1 LFFRKKAVRLDGLFL
16 GFFAPGQL
24 NLGATSLVQRVSLRL
39 TGRNAKQ
46 PTYLCGRFL
55 LKAVFLPITT
65 DARNSL
71 LLL

>member
-1 LFFRKKAVRLDGLFL
+1 MERPFDWTAFFL
-16 GFFAPGQL
+16 GFSALGQL
-24 NLGATSLVQRVSLRL
+24 KLGATSLMQRVSLGRA
-39 TGRNAKQ
+39 GRNAGQ

-55 LKAVFLPITT
+55 LKAVFLPITS